1 MTRVDFFW
9 FTAGPGYAPDRLFDA
24 GRIAGG
30 IGILTGGI
38 FFAATRVKNDVAVF
52 GKSEVAEFLAV
63 VGIVRS
69 DLARGELRSFGHP
82 NVALALLI
90 EGPGDTVGLFR
101 RGEIGGKWCAENLLE
116 CEGARGLRGEV
127 CAPQEHA
134 AHQYRYVAYVS
145 SHAFLRP
152 TE

>member
-1 MTRVDFFW
+1 MTGVDFFR
-9 FTAGPGYAPDRLFDA
+9 FTAGPGDAPDRLFDA

-30 IGILTGGI
+30 IGILTGRI
-38 FFAATRVKNDVAVF
+38 FFAAPRVKNDVAIF

-63 VGIVRS
+63 IGVVSG
-69 DLARGELRSFGHP
+69 DLTRGELRSFGHP

-90 EGPGDTVGLFR
+90 QRPGDTVGLFR

-127 CAPQEHA
+127 GGPQEHA

-145 SHAFLRP
+145 S
-152 TE
+152 